1 MIYSH
6 LWMDGKRAFFQAT
19 NALHGPSPI
28 TVPETAINRTG
39 LVHVGF
45 DLSRHGMVEGRQI
58 DSSLSSWSRVMADYW
73 PRCAA
78 STELWLPAIF
88 KKARQSND
96 ASRGKQKGKGT
107 RAERVHRKHFRT
119 AL

>member
-1 MIYSH
+1 MIHSH

-58 DSSLSSWSRVMADYW
+58 DSKPLVLEPRDGRLLAVAHRGHGIMASSHVQKAPPVKRCEQREAEEEWD
-73 PRCAA
+73 PR
-78 STELWLPAIF
+78 
-88 KKARQSND
+88 RD
-96 ASRGKQKGKGT
+96 R
-107 RAERVHRKHFRT
+107 
-119 AL
+119 

>member
-58 DSSLSSWSRVMADYW
+58 DSSLWSWSRGMADCW
-73 PRCAA
+73 PRRARGIVA
-78 STELWLPAIF
+78 SSHVQ
-88 KKARQSND
+88 KAPPVKRCEQRE
-96 ASRGKQKGKGT
+96 AEGEWEPRGTGPL
-107 RAERVHRKHFRT
+107 RHFRA